1 MTVCYLDVDDEI
13 TDAVAGL
20 RTTGDGRF
28 ILVLPPG
35 SRVATSRINFRLL
48 SREGQEREVV
58 VGLVS
63 GEPGVRSLAIS
74 AGMPAYAT
82 VEEAESAL
90 AERPGGETADRAGAP
105 AEEPGL
111 VARKSDPPAGIRT
124 SDAASAR
131 AGPRRPGRSIASWLV
146 VLAVAGTAL
155 GGALYAAYLYLPSV
169 SVSVTPMSRTAGP
182 LTVQVTADPTVAV
195 ADPGAG
201 VVPAERIDVPLS
213 ASGRFPATGSEVEET
228 RATGTVRFTSENTL
242 FQVPIPE
249 GTRLTTALGD
259 VFETTRSVTIAQ
271 ASFQTGPATIEAPI
285 RAVEPGEA
293 GNVEAEVITGLPGP
307 IAAQLVRVT
316 NPEATAGG
324 RRTERGVITRTDY
337 DAAVVALEDV
347 LEAQLAAAL
356 SDPQTTPRGLRL
368 FPETAT
374 RERFTPDI
382 AAGDLVGQG
391 MDDFSLSVEGRGTV
405 LAVDESAVAEVAEE
419 RLAAS
424 MPPGA
429 RLFPGSVETAV
440 AEPQLM
446 DGSIVY
452 EVEATGEH
460 FEPVDQAAAVA
471 AIQGRTVSEA
481 RAILQAYGSV
491 SITPW
496 PDFIDTV
503 PDDARRINLT
513 VLEPQQRSP

>member
-48 SREGQEREVV
+48 SREGREREVV

-90 AERPGGETADRAGAP
+90 AEPLGEVPADRAGAR
-105 AEEPGL
+105 AEEPQP
-111 VARKSDPPAGIRT
+111 VARKSDPPADIWTR
-124 SDAASAR
+124 DAALVPAR
-131 AGPRRPGRSIASWLV
+131 PRRPGWSIVSWLV
-146 VLAVAGTAL
+146 GLAVAGTVL

-169 SVSVTPMSRTAGP
+169 SVSLTPMSRTAGP
-182 LTVQVTADPTVAV
+182 VTVQVTADPAVAV
-195 ADPGAG
+195 PDPETG
-201 VVPAERIDVPLS
+201 VVPAERIDVALS
-213 ASGRFPATGSEVEET
+213 ASDRFPATGSEVEQT
-228 RATGTVRFTSENTL
+228 RATGNVRFTSENTL
-242 FQVPIPE
+242 FEVPIPE
-249 GTRLTTALGD
+249 GTRLTTARGD
-259 VFETTRSVTIAQ
+259 VFETTQSVTIAQ
-271 ASFQTGPATIEAPI
+271 ASFQSGPATMDAPI
-285 RAVEPGEA
+285 RAVESGDT
-293 GNVEAEVITGLPGP
+293 GNVEAEAITGLPEP
-307 IAAQLVRVT
+307 IAAQLVRVI

-324 RRTERGVITRTDY
+324 RRIEKRVISGTDY
-337 DAAVVALEDV
+337 DAAVLALEGV

-356 SDPQTTPRGLRL
+356 ADPQTTPRGLRL

-374 RERFTPDI
+374 RERLTPDI
-382 AAGDLVGQG
+382 AAGDLVGQV
-391 MDDFSLSVEGRGTV
+391 MDDFSLSLEGRGTV
-405 LAVDESAVAEVAEE
+405 LAVDESAVTEVAEE

-429 RLFPGSVETAV
+429 RLFPGSVKTSV
-440 AEPQLM
+440 AQPQLV

-452 EVEATGEH
+452 EVQATGEH
-460 FEPVDQAAAVA
+460 YEPVDQAAAVA
-471 AIQGRTVSEA
+471 AIRGRTVVEA
-481 RAILQAYGSV
+481 RAILNAYGSV